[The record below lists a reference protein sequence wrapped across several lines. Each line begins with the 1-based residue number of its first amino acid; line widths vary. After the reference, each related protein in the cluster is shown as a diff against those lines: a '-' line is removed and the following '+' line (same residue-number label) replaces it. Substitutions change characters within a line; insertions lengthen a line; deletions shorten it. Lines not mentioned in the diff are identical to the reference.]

1 MKLSKKGLQRL
12 SHKTTHPSTDG
23 TYRCRPIGHEQVY
36 ALESFEF
43 HSDDFVDCVVL
54 TLDEA
59 KEISFQLY
67 SLAMLYDTLIL
78 ELDPDK
84 ELIRRVGK
92 SYEPLNKKISQARKV
107 MRIEQAEEQ

>member
-1 MKLSKKGLQRL
+1 MRL
-12 SHKTTHPSTDG
+12 SEKGCVHLNEWIVHKLPMD
-23 TYRCRPIGHEQVY
+23 
-36 ALESFEF
+36 AFEF
-43 HSDDFVDCVVL
+43 KSEDFVDCVVL
-54 TLDEA
+54 TLEEA

-84 ELIRRVGK
+84 ELIKRVGK

-107 MRIEQAEEQ
+107 MRNEQVEKKK

>member
-1 MKLSKKGLQRL
+1 MKLSEKGYL
-12 SHKTTHPSTDG
+12 K
-23 TYRCRPIGHEQVY
+23 IGNSIVGW
-36 ALESFEF
+36 LENGVAKVTFDPDKIEFEA
-43 HSDDFVDCVVL
+43 DDFQGAVVL
-54 TLDEA
+54 TLEEA

-84 ELIRRVGK
+84 ELIKRVGK

-107 MRIEQAEEQ
+107 MRNEQVEKKK